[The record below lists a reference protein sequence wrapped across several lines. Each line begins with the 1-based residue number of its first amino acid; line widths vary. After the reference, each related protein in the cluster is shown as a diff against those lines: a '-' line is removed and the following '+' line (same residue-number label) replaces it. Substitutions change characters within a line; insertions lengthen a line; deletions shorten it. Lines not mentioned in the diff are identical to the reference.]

1 MWQGS
6 AYMRLTKWFL
16 NSSKISHRNL
26 RSQLLPSSSISLV
39 HSGQHS
45 LLKANLSS
53 DRKFYSN
60 VRVNLTEPSLSA
72 NAECKVEPSLEDRLM
87 ALEDFPPSR
96 IRNFSIIAH
105 IDHGKS
111 TLADRLL
118 ELTGTINSRTVNKQ
132 VLDKLQ
138 VERERGITVKAQTV
152 SMVYRHTDGHL
163 YLLNLIDTPGHVDF
177 SYEVSRS
184 LAACQGGLLV
194 VDACQGV
201 QAQTV
206 ANFYLAFTQGLTIL
220 PIVNKVDLPAA
231 RPAEIA
237 NQIQALFELDSDDVI
252 PISAKTGLNVQA
264 LLPRI
269 VESIPPPQGDP
280 TGPFRALLFDSWY
293 DTYLG
298 AICLVAVVD
307 GQLQKGDRIVAMHSE
322 TRYEVLD
329 LGVLHPNKVSH
340 PALYCGQVGY
350 LVLGMKTAA
359 EAKVG
364 DTFYRITKNQT
375 IPKALPGF
383 APAKPMVFAGVFP
396 ISASEF
402 TQLEEAIGRLTL
414 NDASVSVQRETSL
427 ALGQGWRLGFL
438 GTLHLDVFK
447 QRLEE
452 EHSSSIIVTSP
463 TVPFKVQFLPNTKLP
478 EIIVR
483 TPSDF
488 PDPAEYHNKVQAFL
502 EPIVKATIIFPAEFM
517 GPILELCM
525 NYRGDTPDT
534 TFLDSSRVMLRVN
547 LPLAEIVTDFYDQ
560 LKSKSSGYASFDYEE
575 TGYAESDLVKMSV
588 LLNSHPVDVLT
599 QVLHRSRVAKAGRNL
614 VVRLKDV
621 IDRQLFEVTIQAAIN
636 KKIVARDTIPA
647 MRKNVTAKCYGGDVS
662 RKMKL
667 LAKQKEGKKK
677 LKMIGNIQVPH
688 EAFLSVMKASD
699 D

>member
-1 MWQGS
+1 MHQ
-6 AYMRLTKWFL
+6 
-16 NSSKISHRNL
+16 N
-26 RSQLLPSSSISLV
+26 
-39 HSGQHS
+39 
-45 LLKANLSS
+45 
-53 DRKFYSN
+53 
-60 VRVNLTEPSLSA
+60 
-72 NAECKVEPSLEDRLM
+72 
-87 ALEDFPPSR
+87 
-96 IRNFSIIAH
+96 
-105 IDHGKS
+105 KS

-118 ELTGTINSRTVNKQ
+118 ELTGTITTKTVNKQ

-152 SMVYRHTDGHL
+152 SMVYRHSDGCQ

-220 PIVNKVDLPAA
+220 PVINKVDLPAA
-231 RPAEIA
+231 RPEEIA
-237 NQIQALFELDSDDVI
+237 RQIQTLFELDSKDAI
-252 PISAKTGLNVQA
+252 FISAKTGLNVPT

-269 VESIPPPQGDP
+269 VESMPPPPGDP
-280 TGPFRALLFDSWY
+280 TAPFRALLFDSWY
-293 DTYLG
+293 DKYLG

-307 GQLQKGDRIVAMHSE
+307 GQLHKGDQVVAMHSRL
-322 TRYEVLD
+322 RYEVLD
-329 LGVLHPNKVSH
+329 LGVMHPDRVPH

-364 DTFYRITKNQT
+364 DTFYRATKDQVV
-375 IPKALPGF
+375 PEALPGF

-396 ISASEF
+396 VSASEF
-402 TQLEEAIGRLTL
+402 TQLEEAIERLTL
-414 NDASVSVQRETSL
+414 NDASVSVQRET
-427 ALGQGWRLGFL
+427 RFL

-447 QRLEE
+447 QRLED
-452 EHSSSIIVTSP
+452 EHSSSVIVTSP
-463 TVPFKVQFLPNTKLP
+463 TLAELT
-478 EIIVR
+478 IR

-488 PDPAEYHNKVQAFL
+488 PDSAQYQNKVQAFL
-502 EPIVKATIIFPAEFM
+502 EPMVKATLIFPVEYM
-517 GPILELCM
+517 GPMIELCM
-525 NYRGDTPDT
+525 NYRGSDPET
-534 TFLDSSRVMLRVN
+534 TFLESSRVMLRVK
-547 LPLAEIVTDFYDQ
+547 LPLSEIVTDFYDQ

-575 TGYAESDLVKMSV
+575 IGYLEADLVKLTVM
-588 LLNSHPVDVLT
+588 LNAQPVDVLT
-599 QVLHRSRVAKAGRNL
+599 LVLHRSRVAKIGRLL
-614 VVRLKDV
+614 VTKLKSV
-621 IDRQLFEVTIQAAIN
+621 IDRQLFEVAIQAAVN
-636 KKIVARDTIPA
+636 KKVIARETIPA

-667 LAKQKEGKKK
+667 LAKQKEGKKR
-677 LKMIGNIQVPH
+677 LRMIGNVQVPH
-688 EAFLSVMKASD
+688 EAFLAVVKASD